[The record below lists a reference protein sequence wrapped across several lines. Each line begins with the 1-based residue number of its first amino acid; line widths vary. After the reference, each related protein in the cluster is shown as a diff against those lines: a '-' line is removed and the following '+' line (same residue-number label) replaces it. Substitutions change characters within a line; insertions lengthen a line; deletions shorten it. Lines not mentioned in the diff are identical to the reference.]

1 MIRKVPKEFVL
12 GAAMSA
18 YQMEGA
24 AAVGGREPSV
34 WEDWLRR
41 TVPAARRHTSDFYH
55 HYEEDI
61 AACAAKG
68 IRALSLSFS
77 WSRIMW
83 RDGTVNPEGLAFYDR
98 VIDACLRHGVEPFVA
113 LYHFDLP
120 ADLAPAGWL
129 APQTVEAYLRYARV
143 CFRHFGAR
151 VRHWLTLKDPMT
163 EVTQGY
169 LTGLFPPG
177 QQLALGR
184 AVLALHKMLTVLAQA
199 ARVLDFFGVNYY
211 ASHFCTRPAPG
222 GESRIIHNA
231 TGTRGTSTYE
241 LAGVSRR
248 VTRADVPTTDWDWN
262 IFPHGLYEML
272 RRIHRGYREIP
283 LYVTETGIGL
293 HDSCAAGG
301 IEDDDRIDYLRQH
314 LAAVLDARED
324 GVDVRGLFVWSLLDG
339 LSWANGCDKRYGL
352 FYVDYETGER
362 TPKKSADWF
371 GDLAHS
377 RLMLTTS
384 SVSNGLLV

>member
-24 AAVGGREPSV
+24 AAAGGREPSV

-41 TVPAARRHTSDFYH
+41 TVPAAHRHTSDFYH

-77 WSRIMW
+77 WSRIMR

-120 ADLAPAGWL
+120 ADLAPVGWL

-151 VRHWLTLKDPMT
+151 VRHWLTLKDPVT

-177 QQLALGR
+177 QKLALGR
-184 AVLALHKMLTVLAQA
+184 AVLALHKMLTAHAQAVLLYKSMELGGSIGIAHRAEGVYPLTQRAEDVLAARRDDVLTNGILLDAVLMGRYQEATRQLLAEVLREDETFVPPEEELEVLAQA
-199 ARVLDFFGVNYY
+199 A
-211 ASHFCTRPAPG
+211 
-222 GESRIIHNA
+222 
-231 TGTRGTSTYE
+231 
-241 LAGVSRR
+241 
-248 VTRADVPTTDWDWN
+248 
-262 IFPHGLYEML
+262 HGLYKGRPKLDFERLKEIRSRVSVPLVLHGASDVPDELVEKAISLGITKVNIATDLKIPFANAVKAFFKEHPEANDPRKYMTPGKQAMKEVV
-272 RRIHRGYREIP
+272 IHKIKVCGSEGR
-283 LYVTETGIGL
+283 
-293 HDSCAAGG
+293 A
-301 IEDDDRIDYLRQH
+301 
-314 LAAVLDARED
+314 
-324 GVDVRGLFVWSLLDG
+324 
-339 LSWANGCDKRYGL
+339 
-352 FYVDYETGER
+352 
-362 TPKKSADWF
+362 
-371 GDLAHS
+371 
-377 RLMLTTS
+377 
-384 SVSNGLLV
+384 